1 MKDRI
6 IKLIMAYIES
16 VMEEK
21 DENTPAYSENLNLID
36 DLGFDSI
43 DLVNLVVYI
52 EEELKISCNTDE
64 LIEYLDRLGEL
75 VDYLSSLICMS
86 EAEV

>member
-1 MKDRI
+1 MKNRI

-21 DENTPAYSENLNLID
+21 DKNTPAYSEDLNLID

-75 VDYLSSLICMS
+75 VEYLSSLS
-86 EAEV
+86 GE

>member
-6 IKLIMAYIES
+6 IKMIMVYIES
-16 VMEEK
+16 VIGEK
-21 DENTPAYSENLNLID
+21 NEKLPVYSEDLNLID

-43 DLVNLVVYI
+43 DLINLVVYI

-75 VDYLSSLICMS
+75 VGYLVSIMS
-86 EAEV
+86 E

>member
-16 VMEEK
+16 VMKEK
-21 DENTPAYSENLNLID
+21 GEKSPVYSEELNLID

-75 VDYLSSLICMS
+75 VGYLVSIMS
-86 EAEV
+86 E

>member
-21 DENTPAYSENLNLID
+21 DENTPAYSETLNLID

-52 EEELKISCNTDE
+52 EEKLKISCNTDE
-64 LIEYLDRLGEL
+64 IIEYLDRLGEL

-86 EAEV
+86 EAKV